1 MASKVRRHS
10 RIIDELPAEIRQEL
24 DNLLV
29 QNELTYD
36 DIVKWLASKGYD
48 FSRSSVGR
56 YGKDFFAN
64 YRKLRI
70 IEEKSRTLVSEAG
83 GSLVLDEAASK
94 LFAQAILELQLEGK
108 FDLKKN
114 SRILADFAKLQAASI
129 MRERMKQDFA
139 KKTAAAAE
147 DVVKIVKKS
156 GLSEQKAEEIR
167 NKILG
172 IGQ

>member
-1 MASKVRRHS
+1 MATKVRRHS
-10 RIIDELPAEIRQEL
+10 RIIDELPPELKQEI

-29 QNELTYD
+29 QGDVTYD
-36 DIVKWLASKGYD
+36 DIKEHLASKGFD
-48 FSRSSVGR
+48 ISRSSIGR
-56 YGKDFFAN
+56 YGKEFFAN

-83 GSLVLDEAASK
+83 DGMILDEAASK
-94 LFAQAILELQLEGK
+94 LFAQMILELQLEGK

-139 KKTAAAAE
+139 KKATVAAN
-147 DVVKIVKKS
+147 DVVKIVKKG
-156 GLSEQKAEEIR
+156 GLSEDKAEEIR
-167 NKILG
+167 KRILG
-172 IGQ
+172 IV